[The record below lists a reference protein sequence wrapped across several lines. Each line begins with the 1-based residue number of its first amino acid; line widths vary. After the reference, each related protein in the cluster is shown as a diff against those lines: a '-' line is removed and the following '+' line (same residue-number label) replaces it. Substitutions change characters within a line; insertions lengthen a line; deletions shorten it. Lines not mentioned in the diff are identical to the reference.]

1 MDNLFDQS
9 GAPIMNDSEWLRR
22 IHTDTQAMKK
32 DTAKV
37 VLASRMMFFLLLA
50 CTIKYLDLWKY
61 IAVWYDSAY
70 DLSMTHVISKIPKFF

>member
-9 GAPIMNDSEWLRR
+9 GASKMNDSEWLRR

-37 VLASRMMFFLLLA
+37 AFASRMMFLLLLA

-61 IAVWYDSAY
+61 LAVWYDSAY
-70 DLSMTHVISKIPKFF
+70 DLSMKHVISKIPKFF

>member
-1 MDNLFDQS
+1 
-9 GAPIMNDSEWLRR
+9 MNDSEWLRR

-37 VLASRMMFFLLLA
+37 AFASRMMFLLLLA

-70 DLSMTHVISKIPKFF
+70 DFSMKHVISKIPKFF